1 MTNSRIIKN
10 RFATKHIWGAT
21 DTTITTNNRTKTAKT
36 LAKIAAALTM
46 FACVNT
52 TAQITP
58 ELIGRYATA
67 MQNAANNQNVGQIA
81 QFLSDDV
88 IISLN
93 RQGQGSVTLDKA
105 GYLAMLQNNWQ
116 QSQNYR
122 YRMTIDNVIIAGD
135 TAKAH
140 IVSTETWQKNGQ
152 KNTLTT
158 TAKATFGQSNNNT
171 VLLRSVA
178 QVALD

>member
-1 MTNSRIIKN
+1 MINSRMIKKHLDTKN
-10 RFATKHIWGAT
+10 LCKAKHKHIAKHSHNTAT
-21 DTTITTNNRTKTAKT
+21 TFAK
-36 LAKIAAALTM
+36 LAIALTV
-46 FACVNT
+46 FIGVNA

-58 ELIGRYATA
+58 ELISRYATA

-81 QFLSDDV
+81 QLLSDDV

-122 YRMTIDNVIIAGD
+122 YRMSIDNVIITGD

-140 IVSTETWQKNGQ
+140 VISTETWQKNGQ
-152 KNTLTT
+152 TNTLTT